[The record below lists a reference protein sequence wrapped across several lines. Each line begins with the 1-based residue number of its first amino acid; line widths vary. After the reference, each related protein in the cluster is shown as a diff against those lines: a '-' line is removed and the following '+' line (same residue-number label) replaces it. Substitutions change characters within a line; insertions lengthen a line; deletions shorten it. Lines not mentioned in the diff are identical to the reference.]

1 MKANEQLKL
10 LWQLVVPYPKDLIKS
25 LAAVLL
31 TASTVLG
38 MGFGIRTLVDRG
50 FSQENLQLLSLSA
63 IALIVLSLTLAVSAY
78 IRTSTT
84 AWLAERVVND
94 LRQRVF
100 AHIIN
105 LRIEVYEHTRLGDL
119 ISRLTAD
126 ADQVRAFIS
135 GSAGIAIRVILQII
149 GGTTLLILSSPK
161 LTSIVFCVIPFVLIP
176 IIAFG
181 RKVKNLTNHV
191 QHIEGQALS
200 FAEERL
206 GSLELVKSYRC
217 EKQSVA
223 YFTEQLK
230 RKMHAVARRTHY
242 RSLLI
247 SLVIGLVFS
256 SIALILWVGA
266 RDVMDHVLTA
276 GQLSSFVFYAIIVA
290 GSFNNLAEIIGEF
303 NTTSGALSRIT
314 EILDYATETPGIESS
329 QAPSFKSL
337 EFKQVHFTY
346 PSRAESIIFHDLS
359 FKVNEGQK
367 IAIVGPSGVGK
378 STIFKLLLRFYRPK
392 SGQICINDRDIAEV
406 GLHDL
411 RRLFAL
417 VPQETVIY
425 NTSIYDNIAF
435 GANQSPLKADV
446 YKAGQLAKV
455 NEFTKKFKTGY
466 QTLVGERGVRLSG
479 GQRQRIALARA
490 ILSDAPIFL
499 LDEATNALDSESER
513 IIQAALKQIL
523 QQKTALI
530 IAHRLSTVLEADQII
545 VLNQGGIE
553 AMGTHQELLKKS
565 KLYQELAKQQFI
577 DTLKEHHADIRRA

>member
-1 MKANEQLKL
+1 LKTNEQLKL
-10 LWQLVVPYPKDLIKS
+10 LWQLVVPYPRDLIKS
-25 LAAVLL
+25 LGAVLL

-38 MGFGIRTLVDRG
+38 MGFGIRTLVDQG
-50 FSQENLQLLSLSA
+50 FSQEDLQLLSFSA
-63 IALIVLSLTLAVSAY
+63 IGLIVLSLVLAVSAY

-119 ISRLTAD
+119 ISRLAAD
-126 ADQVRAFIS
+126 ADQVRSFIS

-161 LTSIVFCVIPFVLIP
+161 LTTIVFCVIPFVLIP

-181 RKVKNLTNHV
+181 RKVKALTNHV
-191 QHIEGQALS
+191 QAIEGQALS

-206 GSLELVKSYRC
+206 GSLELVKSYLC
-217 EKQSVA
+217 EQQSIVH
-223 YFTEQLK
+223 FTEQLK
-230 RKMHAVARRTHY
+230 KKMYAVARRTHY

-266 RDVMDHVLTA
+266 RDVMDGWLTA

-290 GSFNNLAEIIGEF
+290 GSFNNLAEIISEF

-314 EILDYATETPGIESS
+314 EIFGFATE
-329 QAPSFKSL
+329 SL
-337 EFKQVHFTY
+337 EAGNALGSSFTTLQFKQVHFTY
-346 PSRAESIIFHDLS
+346 PSRAENTIFHNLS
-359 FKVNEGQK
+359 FQVTRGQK

-378 STIFKLLLRFYRPK
+378 STIFKLLLRFYRPN
-392 SGQICINDRDIAEV
+392 SGQICINGHDIAD
-406 GLHDL
+406 LALQDL
-411 RRLFAL
+411 RQLFAL

-435 GANQSPLKADV
+435 GAAQTPLKADV

-466 QTLVGERGVRLSG
+466 QTLVGEKGIRLSG

-545 VLNQGGIE
+545 VLNSGGIE
-553 AMGTHQELLKKS
+553 AMGTHQELLKRS
-565 KLYQELAKQQFI
+565 TLYQDLAKQQFI
-577 DTLKEHHADIRRA
+577 DTLEEHHASSKRA